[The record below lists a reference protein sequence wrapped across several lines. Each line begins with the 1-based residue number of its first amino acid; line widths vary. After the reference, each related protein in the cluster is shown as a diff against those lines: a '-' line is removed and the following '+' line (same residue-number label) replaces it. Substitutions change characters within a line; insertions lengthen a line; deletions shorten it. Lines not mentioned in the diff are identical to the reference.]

1 MPSQL
6 ELKFHEEM
14 KNIYFSGKK
23 ELGYNATRF
32 WQLVCEK
39 GGVPTAKILI
49 AKDGGADGFVTLWK
63 SGRLDLSVEAHVLYP
78 LYKDLFTDEE
88 RQLCKDRLESYGY
101 TGE

>member
-32 WQLVCEK
+32 WQLVCDM
-39 GGVPTAKILI
+39 GGVKAAKMLI
-49 AKDGGADGFVTLWK
+49 AKEGGADGFVTLWQ
-63 SGRLDLSVEAHVLYP
+63 SGRLDLSVEAHVFHTVYRE
-78 LYKDLFTDEE
+78 LFTDEE
-88 RQLCKDRLESYGY
+88 RQLCKERLESYGY
-101 TGE
+101 IGI